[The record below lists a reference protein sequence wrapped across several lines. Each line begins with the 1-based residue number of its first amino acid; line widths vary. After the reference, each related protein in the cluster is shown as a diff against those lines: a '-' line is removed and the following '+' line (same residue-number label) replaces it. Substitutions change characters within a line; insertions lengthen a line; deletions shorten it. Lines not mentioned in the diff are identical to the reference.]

1 MNCDGKNPSS
11 RFSYWNPDDE
21 QFWEEKG
28 RPVAMRNLVAS
39 IHNLLCGF
47 AVRLY
52 WGMGSGRLGRSDPAG
67 PEMVA
72 LMPEKS

>member
-1 MNCDGKNPSS
+1 
-11 RFSYWNPDDE
+11 
-21 QFWEEKG
+21 
-28 RPVAMRNLVAS
+28 MRNLVVS

-47 AVRLY
+47 AVWLY

-67 PEMVA
+67 PEVVA